1 FRALAVLDGVNLVLN
16 RGEAVGVVGPNGAG
30 KTTLLNVLS
39 GALAPDSGAVVFN
52 GQVVTAKGAADRCK
66 LGIARTH
73 QVPRPFA
80 GMTVFENVLVGAT
93 AGGRRRGAD
102 AYDLCL
108 KVLDQT
114 ALTRLANRRA
124 ESLGLLQ
131 RKRLELARA
140 LAVEPVVLLLDE
152 IGAGLTDAESAAL
165 VETVAGLKN
174 AGLAVPWPAHTRVRR
189 GIALVPEGRRLFAG
203 LTVEENLRVAAASRT
218 GGRWNVQAVLEVF
231 PFLKPRLHMPAA
243 TLSGGEQQAV
253 AIGRGLM
260 TNPRLLLLDEA
271 SLGLAPVAVDAVY
284 RSLADVIR
292 EGMTVLLV
300 EQDLG

>member
-1 FRALAVLDGVNLVLN
+1 VTEGRATLAAVEVRKRFRALSVLDGVSLALN

-39 GALAPDSGAVVFN
+39 GALAPDAGAVVFN
-52 GQVVTAKGAADRCK
+52 GQDVTTKGAADRCK

-73 QVPRPFA
+73 QVPRPFT

-93 AGGRRRGAD
+93 AGGRRRGSD

-114 ALTRLANRRA
+114 GLTPIANRRG
-124 ESLGLLQ
+124 ESLGLLE

-152 IGAGLTDAESAAL
+152 IGGGLTDAESAAL

-174 AGLAVPWPAHTRVRR
+174 AGLAVLWIEHIVHVLMQVVNR
-189 GIALVPEGRRLFAG
+189 LVCMDEGRIIAEG
-203 LTVEENLRVAAASRT
+203 PPEAVVSQAAVIDAY
-218 GGRWNVQAVLEVF
+218 
-231 PFLKPRLHMPAA
+231 
-243 TLSGGEQQAV
+243 
-253 AIGRGLM
+253 
-260 TNPRLLLLDEA
+260 
-271 SLGLAPVAVDAVY
+271 LGNRA
-284 RSLADVIR
+284 
-292 EGMTVLLV
+292 
-300 EQDLG
+300 